1 MNPNPY
7 PGFFL
12 DIEGL
17 DGCGATTQVD
27 ILEKTLRKRG
37 INVYTTKEPTDNVV
51 GGLIRGVLTGVYK
64 LPAEALQLLFVADR
78 SHHLARQIVPI
89 LKNHHLLIT
98 DRFCWSTI
106 AFGSVN
112 LSKQWLL
119 ELHHYCPLPDLSIFL
134 RVSPKVCLKRLKADR
149 FDFELFEKEKTMQR
163 VWEAYEWLAKKF
175 PESIKIIDG
184 EKTPEAVAKDIWQLL
199 KGQPKFCRLTG

>member
-1 MNPNPY
+1 MNPNSY

-17 DGCGATTQVD
+17 DGGGATTQVGL
-27 ILEKTLRKRG
+27 LEKTLRKRG
-37 INVYTTKEPTDNVV
+37 INAYTTKEPTDNVI

-89 LKNHHLLIT
+89 LQNHYLLIT

-119 ELHHYCPLPDLSIFL
+119 GLHRYCLLPDLSIFL

-149 FDFELFEKEKTMQR
+149 FDFELFEKEKTLQR
-163 VWEAYEWLAKKF
+163 VWETYEWLAKKF
-175 PESIKIIDG
+175 PESVRIIDG
-184 EKTPEAVAKDIWQLL
+184 EKTPKKVASQIIRLVETH
-199 KGQPKFCRLTG
+199 PKFKSF